1 MSQTYFNSC
10 IAVLDG
16 YISVGTA
23 KNITIDGLSLTK
35 STRNTDLKP
44 TSLVKLSTAS
54 NGNLTVNNLSFSQN
68 KIRISIIDIDDT
80 VGSLIIQN
88 SVFSYETIASTTP
101 YISIQSINQMVLMNT
116 TFENIQ
122 IGNSIVEIQPLL
134 YLRKIKIDTNG
145 DVLFNTL
152 TITN

>member
-1 MSQTYFNSC
+1 
-10 IAVLDG
+10 
-16 YISVGTA
+16 
-23 KNITIDGLSLTK
+23 
-35 STRNTDLKP
+35 
-44 TSLVKLSTAS
+44 
-54 NGNLTVNNLSFSQN
+54 
-68 KIRISIIDIDDT
+68 
-80 VGSLIIQN
+80 
-88 SVFSYETIASTTP
+88 
-101 YISIQSINQMVLMNT
+101 MVLMNT